1 MGRDAMTHEMRGSA
15 ATPPEMRGSAATP
28 PEMRGSAATPRRT
41 ITDAGADRAVG
52 CTVVDVTQAATPL
65 FDLRFPGG
73 GALPGR
79 GGLPRDDLRARGVRH
94 SPHARPPRGTA
105 GSLRPD
111 RLRDGGAART
121 RGSALARRAQA
132 PAADRPWPPGCDG
145 GHAPAPPRRAAA
157 RRHPAGAVEPGARGG
172 APARARDQRDARAL
186 PREGAR

>member
-41 ITDAGADRAVG
+41 ITDAEADRAVG

-73 GALPGR
+73 GALPSG

-94 SPHARPPRGTA
+94 SAHARTTRRAPRG
-105 GSLRPD
+105 LRPH
-111 RLRDGGAART
+111 RLRDRGPARA
-121 RGSALARRAQA
+121 RGLAGARRAQA
-132 PAADRPWPPGCDG
+132 PAT
-145 GHAPAPPRRAAA
+145 HRAGPA
-157 RRHPAGAVEPGARGG
+157 RRHGRH
-172 APARARDQRDARAL
+172 
-186 PREGAR
+186 

>member
-1 MGRDAMTHEMRGSA
+1 MGRDAMTR
-15 ATPPEMRGSAATP
+15 EMRGSAATP

-73 GALPGR
+73 GALPGG

-94 SPHARPPRGTA
+94 SPHACSTRRTA
-105 GSLRPD
+105 GSLPPD

-121 RGSALARRAQA
+121 RGSALARRAEA
-132 PAADRPWPPGCDG
+132 AAADRPRPAGCDG
-145 GHAPAPPRRAAA
+145 GHAPTPPRRAAA
-157 RRHPAGAVEPGARGG
+157 
-172 APARARDQRDARAL
+172 
-186 PREGAR
+186 